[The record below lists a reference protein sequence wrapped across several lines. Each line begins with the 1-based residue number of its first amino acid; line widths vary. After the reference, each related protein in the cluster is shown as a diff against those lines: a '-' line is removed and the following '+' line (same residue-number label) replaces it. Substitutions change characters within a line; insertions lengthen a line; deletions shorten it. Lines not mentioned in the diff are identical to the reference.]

1 MSNHS
6 TRQPSPRATRAS
18 RSRTAAVPAIPLA
31 SRSNKQH
38 RTCSPNKHDTNRD
51 DDEGTS
57 TGKPVPP
64 IGHQP
69 KIDQADLTVHNYR
82 AQKQHWTKRELEEQL
97 ADLAVDNRASPSPL
111 VIAEAIAQWK
121 DFEHTLDMLA
131 MIGKTSVMRLKK
143 EM

>member
-1 MSNHS
+1 MSDHS

-18 RSRTAAVPAIPLA
+18 RSRTAAIPAIPLA
-31 SRSNKQH
+31 SRPNKQH
-38 RTCSPNKHDTNRD
+38 RTSSRNQKVANSP
-51 DDEGTS
+51 DDEGAS
-57 TGKPVPP
+57 KVKPPP
-64 IGHQP
+64 PDCHQP
-69 KIDQADLTVHNYR
+69 KIPQADLTVHNYQP
-82 AQKQHWTKRELEEQL
+82 QKVHWTKRQLEEQL

-131 MIGKTSVMRLKK
+131 MIGKTSVMRLKT